1 MREAFYKSAIRQAPV
16 GYACHELIYDENGNP
31 CDFKYVE
38 VNPTYARCLNKREE
52 DLSGRTFSEVYPGYD
67 EAKMKWVSLFN
78 GIKNQGE
85 PQQFDMYFETL
96 RRWYRIMVF
105 SPEKDIFVGYILD
118 FTEEYDNARELLSVT
133 TAFEE
138 TSRKYKSIEEE
149 KTNWERRLNA
159 IAELLKQENEKQFQ
173 RIIENLPV
181 SLNIISMN
189 GVLLYAN
196 AKCLKLFELKPE
208 DIGTKEMTV
217 HWDNVQERKTWR
229 AIMKEQGLINDY
241 EVRLKSTSGKEIWA
255 ITSGIIIQYKNKA
268 SILST
273 YLDIKERKRIES
285 ELKASEEKYRLLT
298 EFSSDVIWILNLN
311 QEKLTYVSPSSY
323 YLTGFTPDEM
333 MGLGPEGIVTEESL
347 ITVKTWIERSMSEFL
362 SQPDSQRS
370 YMTEVRQKCK
380 NGDVVW
386 VEISAKF
393 RFNNAKEIEVVA
405 ASRNIEERKKAEREV
420 VYLSYHDQL
429 TGLYNRRFYEEELS
443 RINYKWNLPITMVL
457 ADVNGLK
464 LTNDAFG
471 HNAGDELLKRFSLIF
486 KSVLR
491 AEDVAARIG
500 GDEFVLLLSRAGSSE
515 AEMVIKKIKN
525 LMKSSRS
532 GQPIL
537 SVSFGWATK
546 ESLEE
551 DFNDL
556 FLQAEDNMYHNKLI
570 ESPRMKNDTIQLA
583 MRQLFQKNSTERQH
597 SERVAALCK
606 RIGLAL
612 KLGDRALYELE
623 LLGRMHDIGKIGI
636 SEDILNKSRKLN
648 ETEWLEIKRHP
659 EIGYQILRSADEY
672 VHIAESVL
680 SHHERIDGKGY
691 PRNLRDSDIPL
702 YARILSVAEAYDSMM
717 NQQSSR
723 LSMSEDEVIS
733 ELYRK
738 SGTQFDGEIVKVF
751 VEETLQQ

>member
-1 MREAFYKSAIRQAPV
+1 MKEAFYKSAIRQAPV

-31 CDFKYVE
+31 CDFEYVE
-38 VNPTYARCLNKREE
+38 INPTFARCLGKKEE
-52 DLSGRTFSEVYPGYD
+52 DFCGKKFSEIYPGYD
-67 EAKMKWVSLFN
+67 QEKMRWIDLFN
-78 GIKNQGE
+78 DVKDQGE
-85 PQQFDMYFETL
+85 PQHIDKYFETL
-96 RRWYRIMVF
+96 RRWYRIMAF
-105 SPEKDIFVGYILD
+105 SPEKDIIISYILD
-118 FTEEYDNARELLSVT
+118 FTEEYDNARELISVT

-138 TSRKYKSIEEE
+138 TSRRYKSIAKE
-149 KTNWERRLNA
+149 KTNWERRLND

-173 RIIENLPV
+173 RIIENLPM
-181 SLNIISMN
+181 SLYITSME

-196 AKCLKLFELKPE
+196 AKCLKLFGLKPE
-208 DIGTKEMTV
+208 DIGKKQMTA
-217 HWDNVQERKTWR
+217 HWENEEERRDWLTLL
-229 AIMKEQGLINDY
+229 KEQGFINDY
-241 EVRLKSTSGKEIWA
+241 ELRLKSASDKKIWA

-273 YLDIKERKRIES
+273 HLDIKERKRIES

-311 QEKLTYVSPSSY
+311 QKKLTYVSPSSY

-333 MGLGPEGIVTEESL
+333 MDLGPDSIVTEESL
-347 ITVKTWIERSMSEFL
+347 TTVKTWIERNMSEFL
-362 SQPDSQRS
+362 SQPDSPKS

-380 NGDVVW
+380 SGDVIW

-393 RFNNAKEIEVVA
+393 RFNNAKEIEIVA

-443 RINYKWNLPITMVL
+443 RINYKWNLPITLVL

-471 HNAGDELLKRFSLIF
+471 HNAGDELLKRLSFIF

-500 GDEFVLLLSRAGSSE
+500 GDEFAVLLSRAGASE
-515 AEMVIKKIKN
+515 AERVIRKIKN

-546 ESLEE
+546 VSLEE
-551 DFNDL
+551 DFYDL

-583 MRQLFQKNSTERQH
+583 MRQLFQRNAMERQH
-597 SERVAALCK
+597 AERVGSLCK
-606 RIGLAL
+606 RIGHAL
-612 KLGDRALYELE
+612 RLGDRALYELE

-636 SEDILNKSRKLN
+636 SEEILNESRKLN

-691 PRNLRDSDIPL
+691 PRNLRASDIPL

-717 NQQSSR
+717 NQQNHR
-723 LSMSEDEVIS
+723 HSMSEGEVIS

-751 VEETLQQ
+751 VEESLQH